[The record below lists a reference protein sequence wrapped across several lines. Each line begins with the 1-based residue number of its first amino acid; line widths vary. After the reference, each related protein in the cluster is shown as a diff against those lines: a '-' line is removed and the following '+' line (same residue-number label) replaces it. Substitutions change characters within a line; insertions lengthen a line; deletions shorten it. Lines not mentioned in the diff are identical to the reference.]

1 MSTQP
6 IGNLLSRSFVLTFFA
21 QFFLQSIFYILIPTL
36 PIYLSRSGSN
46 EIEIGILIG
55 IFTLSSIVL
64 RPFVGRA
71 LLRTSEKRF
80 MIIGTLL
87 FVLTSLAYLIA
98 PPFWPLLVVRLFQ
111 GVGFAFFHT
120 ASFTLIANI
129 SPETQRGQSLS
140 YFILASTISGA
151 LAPPLGIIL
160 INHFSFSLLFLV
172 CSGLSLCSLFITTLL
187 RTKQAAPPKD
197 SSIDSGSLISRE
209 ALPPSIINFLSF
221 SVWGALNA
229 FFPLYAINHGMANP
243 GLFFTIL
250 AIILILGRSIGGK
263 IFDLYSK
270 ERIILPCLATGI
282 IAMIILAFSKT
293 VPMFILVAVVWG
305 IGFAF
310 LTPSLVAYALDHAG
324 SSSGP
329 AMGTFT
335 AFSDVGLTFGPVI
348 MGIILHSTNYP
359 IMFLCLAFTGLIN
372 LNYFYIFAR
381 KKG

>member
-1 MSTQP
+1 
-6 IGNLLSRSFVLTFFA
+6 
-21 QFFLQSIFYILIPTL
+21 
-36 PIYLSRSGSN
+36 
-46 EIEIGILIG
+46 
-55 IFTLSSIVL
+55 
-64 RPFVGRA
+64 
-71 LLRTSEKRF
+71 
-80 MIIGTLL
+80 
-87 FVLTSLAYLIA
+87 
-98 PPFWPLLVVRLFQ
+98 
-111 GVGFAFFHT
+111 
-120 ASFTLIANI
+120 
-129 SPETQRGQSLS
+129 
-140 YFILASTISGA
+140 
-151 LAPPLGIIL
+151 
-160 INHFSFSLLFLV
+160 
-172 CSGLSLCSLFITTLL
+172 
-187 RTKQAAPPKD
+187 
-197 SSIDSGSLISRE
+197 
-209 ALPPSIINFLSF
+209 
-221 SVWGALNA
+221 
-229 FFPLYAINHGMANP
+229 MANP